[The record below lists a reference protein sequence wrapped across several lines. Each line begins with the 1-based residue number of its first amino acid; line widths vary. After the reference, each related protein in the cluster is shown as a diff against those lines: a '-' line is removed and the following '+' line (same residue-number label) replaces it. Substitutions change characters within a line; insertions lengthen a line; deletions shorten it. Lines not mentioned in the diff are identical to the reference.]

1 MARGADFLKLYQ
13 EFKLEPGASIDDLKL
28 AYRRRVA
35 VLHPDRF
42 GARDPISG
50 QLATE
55 QLKMLTALYEA
66 GIRFHRQHGRL
77 PGAIAPR
84 READVPERAEP
95 AASPLNDLPPSGAR
109 TRRPLLRFAILI
121 GLCAVIA
128 WLVSESIQQGD
139 PPRSPA
145 APLSTNPPRV
155 FEPVPPRV
163 RDARGIHVGMAAA
176 DVLAIEGEPVMGNDY
191 RWDYGPSWIR
201 FDKGRV
207 VDWHSSPLR
216 PLRVSRSPASDAA
229 AKPDSY

>member
-13 EFKLEPGASIDDLKL
+13 EFDLEPGASIDDLKL

-42 GARDPISG
+42 GTRDPISG

-55 QLKMLTALYEA
+55 QLKKLSALYEA

-84 READVPERAEP
+84 READV
-95 AASPLNDLPPSGAR
+95 SGAGPAPSPPNGPPTAVPR
-109 TRRPLLRFAILI
+109 TRRPLLRFAVLI
-121 GLCAVIA
+121 GLCAGIA
-128 WLVSESIQQGD
+128 WLVSLSLDESD
-139 PPRSPA
+139 PSNSPA
-145 APLSTNPPRV
+145 PSSTSPPRV
-155 FEPVPPRV
+155 FEPVPARV
-163 RDARGIHVGMAAA
+163 RDARGIRVGMPAAE
-176 DVLAIEGEPVMGNDY
+176 VLAIEGEPVMRNDH

-216 PLRVSRSPASDAA
+216 PLRIPRSPPPDAA
-229 AKPDSY
+229 GTPDRR